1 MLSRSSRT
9 LLLLWKGFSNQRHDL
24 FVKHVH
30 QLSREDV
37 PTITTPVYLQ
47 HKLKKLRKKLEAK
60 DLEEIRRKT
69 KQGNK
74 QHPLITCKR
83 PEFNC
88 YLGHVLN
95 KHDEVKLASAGWHHR
110 KSAGDHFTIHKITA
124 NPSILIPKEEV
135 YEDEENSFEAHGVHP
150 AVLRGLQEMGIRQPT
165 LIQREAIPAILRKNN
180 ILCSAETGS
189 GKTLAYLVP
198 ILTALLG
205 RRDGATGG
213 VSEKTGAPEV
223 VILAPGREL
232 VNQIGDVAQRLCSH
246 GNIRVDILSGRRA
259 VKLGSERL
267 EVVVSTPGLLASL
280 VRRGKMDLSLVRQV
294 VVDEADT
301 LLDDSFSD
309 TVTEILQDAQVQDLR
324 QDNFQVGAQ
333 LILVGATLPTEITDS
348 LSGLVDEETLVNV
361 TTPQLH
367 RLLPHVQHKFL
378 RLRSSSKA
386 GALIETVKTDANAG
400 RPVMV
405 FSNAAPSCKWV
416 AHFLAENNISVTS
429 LHGDLLLK
437 DRRESYNRFSSGE
450 ATVLACTDL
459 GSRGLDTTH
468 VEHVVNFDFPHHMS
482 DYIHRCGRVGRVG
495 STVDTCRVTNFVVTP
510 PQVDLVQKIE
520 RAARQTKALPRV
532 DANIARFLDERNQ
545 AKELEELGRREPG
558 TLREDGPEEEE
569 PAKDA

>member
-1 MLSRSSRT
+1 
-9 LLLLWKGFSNQRHDL
+9 
-24 FVKHVH
+24 
-30 QLSREDV
+30 
-37 PTITTPVYLQ
+37 
-47 HKLKKLRKKLEAK
+47 
-60 DLEEIRRKT
+60 
-69 KQGNK
+69 NK

-124 NPSILIPKEEV
+124 EEV
-135 YEDEENSFEAHGVHP
+135 YEDDENSFEAHGVHP
-150 AVLRGLQEMGIRQPT
+150 AVLRGLQDMGIRQPT

-198 ILTALLG
+198 VLTALLG

-259 VKLGSERL
+259 DTSFVSAQLGSERL

-309 TVTEILQDAQVQDLR
+309 TVTEILQDAQVDLR

-386 GALIETVKTDANAG
+386 GSYLKSLCNAVTEAIPAIL
-400 RPVMV
+400 R
-405 FSNAAPSCKWV
+405 K
-416 AHFLAENNISVTS
+416 NNILCSAETGSGKTLAYLVPILTA
-429 LHGDLLLK
+429 LLG
-437 DRRESYNRFSSGE
+437 RRDGAAGGVSEKTGAPE
-450 ATVLACTDL
+450 VVILAPGREL
-459 GSRGLDTTH
+459 

-520 RAARQTKALPRV
+520 ASRSPTKALPRV

>member
-9 LLLLWKGFSNQRHDL
+9 LSLLWKGFSNQHHDL
-24 FVKHVH
+24 FAKHVH

-47 HKLKKLRKKLEAK
+47 HKLKKLRRKLEAK
-60 DLEEIRRKT
+60 DLEEIRQKT

-74 QHPLITCKR
+74 RHPIITCKR

-88 YLGHVLN
+88 YLGHVLG

-110 KSAGDHFTIHKITA
+110 KSAGDHFTIHRVTA

-135 YEDEENSFEAHGVHP
+135 YEDDENSFEAHGVHP

-180 ILCSAETGS
+180 VLCSAETGS

-205 RRDGATGG
+205 RRDGAAGG
-213 VSEKTGAPEV
+213 VSDKTGAPEV

-232 VNQIGDVAQRLCSH
+232 VNQIGDVAQRLCSP
-246 GNIRVDILSGRRA
+246 GNVRVDILSGRKS
-259 VKLGSERL
+259 VK
-267 EVVVSTPGLLASL
+267 
-280 VRRGKMDLSLVRQV
+280 
-294 VVDEADT
+294 
-301 LLDDSFSD
+301 
-309 TVTEILQDAQVQDLR
+309 VQDLR

-386 GALIETVKTDANAG
+386 GALIETVKADANAG

-405 FSNAAPSCKWV
+405 FSNATPSCKWV
-416 AHFLAENNISVTS
+416 AHFLAENNVSVTS

-545 AKELEELGRREPG
+545 AKELEELGRKEPG
-558 TLREDGPEEEE
+558 TLHEDTPEEEQ
-569 PAKDA
+569 PAKNA